1 MAKLKARGRDEIYRI
16 EKWKVP
22 DPSRPYDRT
31 KVTKALMSDGNIL
44 IKYDS
49 GTWSV
54 HGKIKPGLTP
64 EAALK
69 INLNSG
75 YSIVNLSM
83 RYFDRRGDTITMREG
98 YDKPLISEAKA
109 ASRKKAAA
117 KGAEK
122 RKAESERRNGP
133 GFYVTNVY
141 AGPGL
146 RSRIADH
153 EMPFTTYESAEE
165 FAWKRL
171 KHFLEL
177 KFNYLLPVVIIETE
191 SREDAEGHAF
201 IRHEDL
207 AHPYGKGHVWWI
219 NGKHIGPPVDP
230 RQMALFG

>member
-16 EKWKVP
+16 EKWEVP
-22 DPSRPYDRT
+22 DPSRPYDRI

-44 IKYDS
+44 IKRDS
-49 GTWSV
+49 GSWTV
-54 HGKIKPGLTP
+54 HGKIKPDLTA

-69 INLNSG
+69 INLG
-75 YSIVNLSM
+75 KGFSIVNLSM

-98 YDKPLISEAKA
+98 YDKPIITTAKA

-122 RKAESERRNGP
+122 RKVEAERRDGP

-141 AGPGL
+141 SGPGL

-153 EMPFTTYESAEE
+153 ETPFATFERAEE
-165 FAWKRL
+165 FAWDRL
-171 KHFLEL
+171 NYFLGMKL
-177 KFNYLLPVVIIETE
+177 NYLLPVVVIETE
-191 SREDAEGHAF
+191 SREDAEGHVSITRENF
-201 IRHEDL
+201 

-219 NGKHIGPPVDP
+219 DGKRKGPPVDP
-230 RQMALFG
+230 RQTSLFT